1 MQAARETK
9 LSPSTTIWKGH
20 IQKSPIDNDSYFRDL
35 INKYGNKAELAIQ
48 GGNMKMKN
56 FDLELRIETLEEILE
71 EKLED
76 MEERM
81 KKKLERMEK
90 KMKKKE

>member
-1 MQAARETK
+1 
-9 LSPSTTIWKGH
+9 
-20 IQKSPIDNDSYFRDL
+20 
-35 INKYGNKAELAIQ
+35 
-48 GGNMKMKN
+48 MKN

-81 KKKLERMEK
+81 KKKINEVEVWFS
-90 KMKKKE
+90 